1 MTRASACQGL
11 LLGLLALA
19 TPPVL
24 RAQGPAAEPVL
35 IELQLG
41 RIAGRTVEAYR
52 AGDIALV
59 PLGIFFELSEIRS
72 ALRPDG
78 TLEAMIQPGNVR
90 FVVDPA
96 THSLR
101 VGATKT
107 DLAPDQLVQT
117 ATDIYLDTRVI
128 GKAFDLEWDVSWP
141 DLQMTVVDPGSLPVA
156 RRIRRDAL
164 VQAQLASSAPNA
176 YVGQNL
182 GLQRSRFDGVV
193 FDYSLVTPTNNLA
206 GAAYAGVLGLDVLGG
221 SLALGLES
229 QNGVASAPRTLASW
243 TGVWLQNPWLTQ
255 LRLGDAFATG
265 PRGRSLRGFSV
276 TNSPYLRPSVIGN
289 VPFDGQLGAGW
300 TVEAYRGGRLIGFDS
315 VNALGRFSF
324 DVPVQYGENPI
335 DFIAYGPFG
344 EVRTFNQAYRVRPMS
359 IPAGKLEYGLSF
371 GACRSSACG
380 TNGNVDLRY
389 GISDRW
395 TIRAGAEHFS
405 RDSLGSLNHPYAGI
419 VGAIG
424 NSLQVEAEAVANAT
438 MRAAVLFQPSINFQ
452 LQVEGNNFARG
463 VIAPILTPAGRLNQ
477 VTVSGFYRPIPSL
490 GSNYIE
496 ASFDRIHGST
506 SDLLSGRVGVS
517 FQVQNVR
524 AIPSVRMQ
532 QETMTAG
539 PRMAQT
545 FLGMTAL
552 MLPQPALG
560 PVIGR
565 LTARAAF
572 EYQAGAGASSAS
584 GFVGLPITQW
594 LRIETGASWY
604 RGNSA
609 DFSLLVGLELP
620 GVRSYTTVTAGANQ
634 PVEGS
639 QFVSGSAI
647 YNPARGGVDFSA
659 TPSILRGGVAGT
671 VFLDANGNGTFD
683 QGEQPLPGVRVVAGP
698 IFAFSDSGGQYH
710 VWNVMAYEPTMV
722 AVDSSTL
729 ASPLWVPAFAAT
741 MVELPPNRYRS
752 LDIPI
757 LPGGTVEG
765 HVLQPSGA
773 LASGGIVV
781 VFTHRES
788 GERRLLTT
796 FGDGGFYAIGMRP
809 GEWEVTVDPKCLER
823 LNLSAQPVSFTMK
836 ADVDGAVVEG
846 LDIRLR

>member
-1 MTRASACQGL
+1 VTRACARQAL

-19 TPPVL
+19 APPVL
-24 RAQGPAAEPVL
+24 RAQGPAAERVL
-35 IELQLG
+35 IELQMG
-41 RIAGRTVEAYR
+41 RIAGRTVEAFR
-52 AGDIALV
+52 AGDNALI
-59 PLGIFFELSEIRS
+59 PLGVFFELSEIRS
-72 ALRPDG
+72 AIQPDG

-96 THSLR
+96 TRSMR
-101 VGATKT
+101 VGGTKT
-107 DLAPDQLVQT
+107 DLTADELTQT
-117 ATDIYLDTRVI
+117 ATDVYLDTRII
-128 GKAFDLEWDVSWP
+128 GKAFSLEWDVSWP
-141 DLQMTVVDPGSLPVA
+141 DLQVTVVDPSSLPVA
-156 RRIRRDAL
+156 LRIRRDAM
-164 VQAQLASSAPNA
+164 VQAQLASSAPPL

-206 GAAYAGVLGLDVLGG
+206 GAAYSGVLGLDVLGG
-221 SLALGLES
+221 SLALGVES
-229 QNGVASAPRTLASW
+229 QDGVGSAPRTLASW

-265 PRGRSLRGFSV
+265 PRGRSVRGFSM
-276 TNSPYLRPSVIGN
+276 TNSPYLRPSVLGT

-324 DVPVQYGENPI
+324 DVPVQYGENPV

-344 EVRTFNQAYRVRPMS
+344 EMRTFNQAYRVLPTS
-359 IPAGKLEYGLSF
+359 VPAGRFEYGLSF
-371 GACRSSACG
+371 GACRSSVCG
-380 TNGNVDLRY
+380 ASGNLDLRY
-389 GISDRW
+389 GLSDRW
-395 TIRAGAEHFS
+395 TIRAGADHFS
-405 RDSLGSLNHPYAGI
+405 RDSLGALNHPYAGI
-419 VGAIG
+419 IGAIG
-424 NSLQVEAEAVANAT
+424 NSLQIEAEAVVNAT
-438 MRAAVLFQPSINFQ
+438 LRAAVLYQPSINFQ

-463 VIAPILTPAGRLNQ
+463 VIAPILTPQGRLNQ
-477 VTVSGFYRPIPSL
+477 VTVSGFFRPIPSL

-496 ASFDRIHGST
+496 ASFDRIHAT
-506 SDLLSGRVGVS
+506 ASDQLSGRLGVS
-517 FQVQNVR
+517 FQLGNVR
-524 AIPSVRMQ
+524 ALPSVRMQ
-532 QETMTAG
+532 QETVTGG
-539 PRMAQT
+539 PRMTQS
-545 FLGMTAL
+545 FLGLTAI

-560 PVIGR
+560 PLLGR
-565 LTARAAF
+565 FTARAAF

-584 GFVGLPITQW
+584 GFVGLPITSW
-594 LRIETGASWY
+594 LRMETGASWF
-604 RGNSA
+604 RGSSVA
-609 DFSLLVGLELP
+609 FSLLVGLELP
-620 GVRSYTTVTAGANQ
+620 GVRSYTTVTAGASR

-639 QFVSGSAI
+639 QYVSGSAI

-659 TPSILRGGVAGT
+659 TPAILRGGVAGT
-671 VFLDANGNGTFD
+671 VFLDANSNGTFD
-683 QGEQPLPGVRVVAGP
+683 AGESPLAGVRVVAGP
-698 IFAFSDSGGQYH
+698 IFAFSDSSGQYH
-710 VWNVMAYEPTMV
+710 VWDVMAYEPTMV
-722 AVDSSTL
+722 AIDSSTL

-752 LDIPI
+752 LDIPV

-796 FGDGGFYAIGMRP
+796 FGDGSFYAIGMRP
-809 GEWEVTVDPKCLER
+809 GEWEAAVDPKCLDR
-823 LNLSAQPVSFTMK
+823 LNLTAQPARFTMK
-836 ADVDGAVVEG
+836 ADVDGAAVEG

>member
-1 MTRASACQGL
+1 M
-11 LLGLLALA
+11 LALA
-19 TPPVL
+19 TP
-24 RAQGPAAEPVL
+24 RALKAQDPAAEPVL

-41 RIAGRTVEAYR
+41 RIASRTVEAYR
-52 AGDIALV
+52 AGDKALI
-59 PLGIFFELSEIRS
+59 PLGAFFEMAEIRS
-72 ALRPDG
+72 AIRPDG
-78 TLEAMIQPGNVR
+78 TLEAIIQPGNVR

-96 THSLR
+96 TRSIQ
-101 VGATKT
+101 VGNAKT
-107 DLAPDQLVQT
+107 ELVAGELLQT
-117 ATDIYLDTRVI
+117 QADVYLDALAL
-128 GKAFDLEWDVSWP
+128 GKAFDLEWEVSWP
-141 DLQMTVVDPGSLPVA
+141 DLQVTAVDPSSLPLA

-182 GLQRSRFDGVV
+182 GLQRTRFDGVV

-229 QNGVASAPRTLASW
+229 QDGVASTPRTLASW

-265 PRGRSLRGFSV
+265 PRGRSVRGFSV
-276 TNSPYLRPSVIGN
+276 TNSPYLRPSIIGT

-324 DVPVQYGENPI
+324 DVPVQYGENPV

-371 GACRSSACG
+371 GACRSTACG
-380 TNGNVDLRY
+380 TNGNLDLRY
-389 GISDRW
+389 GVSDRW
-395 TIRAGAEHFS
+395 TIRAGADHFS

-424 NSLQVEAEAVANAT
+424 NALQVEAEAVANAT
-438 MRAAVLFQPSINFQ
+438 MRAAVLFQPSINLQ

-463 VIAPILTPAGRLNQ
+463 VIAPILTPQGRLNQ

-496 ASFDRIHGST
+496 ASFDRIHATG
-506 SDLLSGRVGVS
+506 SDLLSGRLGVS
-517 FQVQNVR
+517 FQLGNVR
-524 AIPSVRMQ
+524 ALPAVRVQ
-532 QETMTAG
+532 QEAVTGG
-539 PRMAQT
+539 PRMRQS
-545 FLGMTAL
+545 FLGLTAI
-552 MLPQPALG
+552 MLPQPSLG
-560 PVIGR
+560 AFLGR
-565 LTARAAF
+565 LTARGAF

-584 GFVGLPITQW
+584 AYVGLPITQW
-594 LRIETGASWY
+594 LRMETGASWF
-604 RGNSA
+604 RGNTV

-659 TPSILRGGVAGT
+659 MPSILRGGVAGT
-671 VFLDANGNGTFD
+671 VFLDANGNGNFD
-683 QGEQPLPGVRVVAGP
+683 EGEQPLPGVRVVAGP
-698 IFAFSDSGGQYH
+698 IFASSDSAGQYH
-710 VWNVMAYEPTMV
+710 VWNVMAYEPTLV

-741 MVELPPNRYRS
+741 MVELPPNRYRT

-809 GEWEVTVDPKCLER
+809 GEWDVTIDARCLER
-823 LNLSAQPVSFTMK
+823 LGMSATPVTFTMK